1 MGDRIPKHYAA
12 AGGGI
17 FFGKLAI
24 FFKKWFRC
32 KKKLAFLSMLELS
45 RTFGNILTKFSRF
58 LVKQGKEAVDAALQS
73 EWCTCP
79 RGEKGK
85 RRRRTAC
92 ARDVAGWLWLRFR
105 VKFCLKTVTAD
116 LREIKINSM

>member
-1 MGDRIPKHYAA
+1 MTAV
-12 AGGGI
+12 GGGFVGVDQWGI
-17 FFGKLAI
+17 GSQSTTLPPEAEFFLV
-24 FFKKWFRC
+24 
-32 KKKLAFLSMLELS
+32 
-45 RTFGNILTKFSRF
+45 NSRF
-58 LVKQGKEAVDAALQS
+58 SSFNRAKVKQGKEAVDAALQS